1 MKKVT
6 SLLISTVLISSLLPF
21 SNLEAE
27 ATKPTIYV
35 SIVSHN
41 EEPSFP
47 NHPDF
52 TSDYDTYESFRDAAV
67 AFSEMLHDEGVKYDF
82 QSDWNFLLAEQDHWD
97 EFDNTNGKN
106 LLRWLVEDMDFAV
119 DPHAHE
125 STYSIADVA
134 YLMEQLDITPSNI
147 VGGFIATPAE
157 DSRVEDFQVPI
168 EGWQYDTT
176 WEADALWGGG
186 SGNHV
191 DDEGQWT
198 SGIWRPQDNENF
210 FIDDP
215 DSKPVIGTYTST
227 WDGLDDLLEKR
238 DSGELE
244 AGKMYTATIMTNQE
258 DAQDQDFIDEFQSE
272 IQARQSY
279 TDSGAI
285 EWVTLTEALNIWED
299 DYDSTPET
307 YNYEQ
312 GEITNSTAATDPSDD
327 TGSNEPAGSTSTPFT
342 DIDGHWGEEV
352 ITTLYDMGAIQGK
365 SSTSFAPDDS
375 MTRAELLKVALLT
388 AGKSISSSESTSAF
402 SDVETSDWFMP
413 YVAYGYK
420 EGYIEGYE
428 DGSFRPN
435 DTINR
440 AEALTIL
447 LRVAGANVE
456 TLGSGTGE
464 GTFTDIEKE
473 DWFFTY
479 VLYAKDNDI
488 VDGYS
493 DGSFGPGNNVSR
505 AEFCTMA
512 VRTFLE

>member
-1 MKKVT
+1 MKKSFSFLLLC
-6 SLLISTVLISSLLPF
+6 SLLSTLTPFNSSGVF
-21 SNLEAE
+21 AS
-27 ATKPTIYV
+27 TDKPTIYV

-52 TSDYDTYESFRDAAV
+52 TSDYDAYESFRNGTV
-67 AFSEMLHDEGVKYDF
+67 AFAEMLHDEGVKYDF
-82 QSDWNFLLAEQDHWD
+82 QSDWNFLLAEQEHWD
-97 EFDNTNGKN
+97 EFNNTNGKN

-147 VGGFIATPAE
+147 LGGFIATPAE

-168 EGWQYDTT
+168 EGWKYNTT

-198 SGIWRPQDNENF
+198 SGIWRAQDNENF

-238 DSGELE
+238 ENGELE

-272 IQARQSY
+272 IEARKSY
-279 TDSGAI
+279 TTSGAI
-285 EWVTLTEALNIWED
+285 EWVTLTEALTIWED

-307 YNYEQ
+307 YNYED
-312 GEITNSTAATDPSDD
+312 GEITSSTA
-327 TGSNEPAGSTSTPFT
+327 TSTTNTTNTSSNASFT
-342 DIDGHWGEEV
+342 DIEGHWAEE
-352 ITTLYDMGAIQGK
+352 IILTFYEMGVIQGK
-365 SSTSFAPDDS
+365 SSTRFAPDDS
-375 MTRAELLKVALLT
+375 MTRAELLKVALL
-388 AGKSISSSESTSAF
+388 AGGYDPESSESTSAF
-402 SDVETSDWFMP
+402 SDVSEEDWFMP

-420 EGYIEGYE
+420 NGFIEGYS
-428 DGSFRPN
+428 DGRFKPN
-435 DTINR
+435 DNINR

-447 LRVAGANVE
+447 LRVANADVDV
-456 TLGSGTGE
+456 LGSGQNQGE
-464 GTFTDIEKE
+464 FSDVDKE
-473 DWFFTY
+473 DWFYTY
-479 VLYAKDNDI
+479 TTYARNNGI
-488 VDGYS
+488 VEGYS
-493 DGSFGPGNNVSR
+493 DGTFGPGNNVSR
-505 AEFCTMA
+505 AEFVTMA
-512 VRTFLE
+512 GREFL

>member
-1 MKKVT
+1 MKKIT
-6 SLLISTVLISSLLPF
+6 SLLSLLVILSILLP
-21 SNLEAE
+21 SPRVEAS
-27 ATKPTIYV
+27 AKPTIYV

-67 AFSEMLHDEGVKYDF
+67 NFATMLKSEGVQYNF
-82 QSDWNFLLAEQDHWD
+82 QSDWNFLLAEQEHWD

-106 LLRWLVEDMDFAV
+106 LLRWLVEDMDLAV

-168 EGWQYDTT
+168 EGWKYNTS

-198 SGIWRPQDNENF
+198 SGIWRPKDDENF
-210 FIDDP
+210 FVDDP

-238 DSGELE
+238 DNGELE

-272 IQARQSY
+272 IEARQSY

-285 EWVTLTEALNIWED
+285 EWVTLTEALNIWEN
-299 DYDSTPET
+299 DYDSTPTIYSYEEGDLSPET
-307 YNYEQ
+307 
-312 GEITNSTAATDPSDD
+312 T
-327 TGSNEPAGSTSTPFT
+327 PA
-342 DIDGHWGEEV
+342 I
-352 ITTLYDMGAIQGK
+352 
-365 SSTSFAPDDS
+365 
-375 MTRAELLKVALLT
+375 
-388 AGKSISSSESTSAF
+388 AGPF
-402 SDVETSDWFMP
+402 SDVDSNDDYYEAISYVYEAGIVEGYSDGTYQPEISINRAEFTKILIEAAHPGEATFSEGCFSDVPSSEWYAP
-413 YVAYGYK
+413 YVCFAKVYN
-420 EGYIEGYE
+420 IVSGYE
-428 DGSFRPN
+428 DGSFKP
-435 DTINR
+435 DQYINV
-440 AEALTIL
+440 AEALKITLETYFGNIPDTNGEWYQKYWDYAESNGYL
-447 LRVAGANVE
+447 LSAWDSPAQELTR
-456 TLGSGTGE
+456 GE
-464 GTFTDIEKE
+464 M
-473 DWFFTY
+473 
-479 VLYAKDNDI
+479 
-488 VDGYS
+488 
-493 DGSFGPGNNVSR
+493 
-505 AEFCTMA
+505 AELIY
-512 VRTFLE
+512 RIQN